1 MSLLGNKGNVVECQC
16 SCTSMLLVKVT
27 LGISAL
33 SFHTSANL
41 HLTNFRSSF
50 LSESLLSQSK
60 S

>member
-1 MSLLGNKGNVVECQC
+1 MSVLGNKGNVVE
-16 SCTSMLLVKVT
+16 TPMLLVKVT